1 MKDKSYKILSMWI
14 LQIVFYFTTVHVTK
28 YEHALIFTIIYVIIN
43 VLFLFLTDKIAFVFF
58 ILGTIISVFYL
69 FYQAWLYLWS
79 TSDQW
84 EYIITHFLMAAN
96 FFIVYISTHLLKKVI
111 HENKELTERVRTLEQ
126 YIGESKLL
134 TRQEFERRQALLTTA
149 MNRRN
154 ETGFIIYFDFTSFSK
169 YTKESVMD
177 RVASLL
183 VETVRTDFDLAAEY
197 DNSTLVVLLQNTNE
211 AGADIVMN
219 RLQQKTENGLQ
230 LRQFKTLKL
239 HENKSLQKDLQ
250 YYDDT
255 RYTSFI
261 PSVLRTH
268 ILDQHH
274 IFN

>member
-1 MKDKSYKILSMWI
+1 MKNNFYKVLSMWI
-14 LQIVFYFTTVHVTK
+14 LQILFYFTTVHVTQ
-28 YEHALIFTIIYVIIN
+28 YEHALIFTIIYVIVN
-43 VLFLFLTDKIAFVFF
+43 VLFLFLADKIAFVFF

-79 TSDQW
+79 TSEQW

-134 TRQEFERRQALLTTA
+134 TRQEFERRQALLINA

-154 ETGFIIYFDFTSFSK
+154 ETGLMIYFDFTPFSK

-183 VETVRTDFDLAAEY
+183 VETVRADFDLVAEY
-197 DNSTLVVLLQNTNE
+197 DNNTLVILLQNTND

-219 RLQQKTENGLQ
+219 RLQPKMEKWLTAEAIQDIKIKREQIATKGP
-230 LRQFKTLKL
+230 T
-239 HENKSLQKDLQ
+239 
-250 YYDDT
+250 
-255 RYTSFI
+255 
-261 PSVLRTH
+261 VL
-268 ILDQHH
+268 
-274 IFN
+274 

>member
-1 MKDKSYKILSMWI
+1 MKDNFYKVLSMWI
-14 LQIVFYFTTVHVTK
+14 LQILFYFTTVHVTQ
-28 YEHALIFTIIYVIIN
+28 YEHALIFTIIYVIVN
-43 VLFLFLTDKIAFVFF
+43 VLFLFLPDKTAFVFF

-79 TSDQW
+79 TSEQW

-134 TRQEFERRQALLTTA
+134 TRQEFERRQALLINA

-154 ETGFIIYFDFTSFSK
+154 ETGVMIYFDFTSFSK

-183 VETVRTDFDLAAEY
+183 VETVRADFDLAAKY
-197 DNSTLVVLLQNTNE
+197 DNNTLVILLQNTNE

-219 RLQQKTENGLQ
+219 RLKPKMEQWLATEAIQDIKISREQIGNKGQ
-230 LRQFKTLKL
+230 TLL
-239 HENKSLQKDLQ
+239 
-250 YYDDT
+250 
-255 RYTSFI
+255 
-261 PSVLRTH
+261 
-268 ILDQHH
+268 
-274 IFN
+274 

>member
-1 MKDKSYKILSMWI
+1 MKDNYYKFLSMWI
-14 LQIVFYFTTVHVTK
+14 LQILFYFTIVHVTQ
-28 YEHALIFTIIYVIIN
+28 YEHALIFTIIYVIVN
-43 VLFLFLTDKIAFVFF
+43 VLFLFLPDKTAFVLF

-79 TSDQW
+79 TSEQW
-84 EYIITHFLMAAN
+84 QYIITHFLMAAN

-134 TRQEFERRQALLTTA
+134 TRQEFERRQALLINA

-154 ETGFIIYFDFTSFSK
+154 ETGVMIYFDFTSFSK

-183 VETVRTDFDLAAEY
+183 VGTVRADFDLAAKY
-197 DNSTLVVLLQNTNE
+197 NNNTLVILLQNTNE

-219 RLQQKTENGLQ
+219 RLKPKMEQWLAAEAIQDIKISREQIGNKGQ
-230 LRQFKTLKL
+230 TLL
-239 HENKSLQKDLQ
+239 
-250 YYDDT
+250 
-255 RYTSFI
+255 
-261 PSVLRTH
+261 
-268 ILDQHH
+268 
-274 IFN
+274 

>member
-43 VLFLFLTDKIAFVFF
+43 VLFLFLIDKTAFVFF

-79 TSDQW
+79 TSEQW

-154 ETGFIIYFDFTSFSK
+154 ETGFIIYFDFASFSK

-197 DNSTLVVLLQNTNE
+197 DNSTLVILLQNTNE
-211 AGADIVMN
+211 AGANIVMN
-219 RLQQKTENGLQ
+219 RLQLTMEKWLAAEAIQGIKTSREQIGNKGQ
-230 LRQFKTLKL
+230 TLL
-239 HENKSLQKDLQ
+239 
-250 YYDDT
+250 
-255 RYTSFI
+255 
-261 PSVLRTH
+261 
-268 ILDQHH
+268 
-274 IFN
+274 

>member
-1 MKDKSYKILSMWI
+1 MKDNYYKFLSMWI
-14 LQIVFYFTTVHVTK
+14 LQILFYFIIVHVTQ
-28 YEHALIFTIIYVIIN
+28 YEHALIFTIIYVIVN
-43 VLFLFLTDKIAFVFF
+43 VLFLFLPDKTAFVLF

-79 TSDQW
+79 TSEQW
-84 EYIITHFLMAAN
+84 QYIITHFLMAAN

-134 TRQEFERRQALLTTA
+134 TRQEFERRQALLINA

-154 ETGFIIYFDFTSFSK
+154 ETGVMIYFDFTSFSK

-183 VETVRTDFDLAAEY
+183 VGTVRADFDLAAKY
-197 DNSTLVVLLQNTNE
+197 NNNTLVILLQNTNE

-219 RLQQKTENGLQ
+219 RLKPKMEQWLAAEAIQDIKISREQIGNKGQ
-230 LRQFKTLKL
+230 TLL
-239 HENKSLQKDLQ
+239 
-250 YYDDT
+250 
-255 RYTSFI
+255 
-261 PSVLRTH
+261 
-268 ILDQHH
+268 
-274 IFN
+274 

>member
-1 MKDKSYKILSMWI
+1 MKDNFYKVLSMWI
-14 LQIVFYFTTVHVTK
+14 LQILFYFTTVHVTQ
-28 YEHALIFTIIYVIIN
+28 YEHALIFTIIYVIVN
-43 VLFLFLTDKIAFVFF
+43 VLFLFLPDKTAFVFF

-79 TSDQW
+79 TSEQW

-134 TRQEFERRQALLTTA
+134 TRQEFERRQALLINA

-154 ETGFIIYFDFTSFSK
+154 ETGVMIYFDFTSFSK

-183 VETVRTDFDLAAEY
+183 VETVRADFDLAAKY
-197 DNSTLVVLLQNTNE
+197 DNNTLVILLQNTNE
-211 AGADIVMN
+211 AGADIVMS
-219 RLQQKTENGLQ
+219 RLKPKMEQWLAAEAIQDIKISREQIGNKGP
-230 LRQFKTLKL
+230 TLL
-239 HENKSLQKDLQ
+239 
-250 YYDDT
+250 
-255 RYTSFI
+255 
-261 PSVLRTH
+261 
-268 ILDQHH
+268 
-274 IFN
+274 

>member
-1 MKDKSYKILSMWI
+1 MDFTNFIL
-14 LQIVFYFTTVHVTK
+14 FYFIIVHVTQ
-28 YEHALIFTIIYVIIN
+28 YEHALIFTIIYVIVN
-43 VLFLFLTDKIAFVFF
+43 VLFLFLPDKTAFVLF

-79 TSDQW
+79 TSEQW
-84 EYIITHFLMAAN
+84 QYIITHFLMAAN

-134 TRQEFERRQALLTTA
+134 TRQEFERRQALLINA

-154 ETGFIIYFDFTSFSK
+154 ETGVMIYFDFTSFSK

-183 VETVRTDFDLAAEY
+183 VGTVRADFDLAAKY
-197 DNSTLVVLLQNTNE
+197 NNNTLVILLQNTNE

-219 RLQQKTENGLQ
+219 RLKPKMEQWLAAEAIQDIKISREQIGNKGQ
-230 LRQFKTLKL
+230 TLL
-239 HENKSLQKDLQ
+239 
-250 YYDDT
+250 
-255 RYTSFI
+255 
-261 PSVLRTH
+261 
-268 ILDQHH
+268 
-274 IFN
+274 